1 METIIKDM
9 ERKYPLPA
17 GSTAQSVAYAL
28 TEFLDVK
35 KNMITQMMRTKSGY
49 VIQCKGDAEAEW
61 TKYIGAD
68 VALSITLEQAEDE
81 LKVTIGFER
90 WLEKLGIAALGAL
103 FLHPLLLTAGVGALR
118 QITLPQDIYNFIESS
133 LHVEPITETAERIT
147 PEPEEITP
155 AYVICPHCG
164 AENRAEAVYCKECGR
179 EILDGE
185 EEHRCPHCDA
195 LLDGDEK
202 FCPYCGSDLRN

>member
-9 ERKYPLPA
+9 ERKYPLPPEV
-17 GSTAQSVAYAL
+17 TAQSVAYSL

-68 VALSITLEQAEDE
+68 VAVSVTLEQNDDT

-90 WLEKLGIAALGAL
+90 WLEKLGIAALGAV

-133 LHVEPITETAERIT
+133 LHVEPIVEKAERVSV
-147 PEPEEITP
+147 EEEAP
-155 AYVICPHCG
+155 VQICPFCG
-164 AENRAEAVYCKECGR
+164 TENKPEAVFCRECGR
-179 EILDGE
+179 ELMDDTSE
-185 EEHRCPHCDA
+185 KRCPNCDG

-202 FCPYCGSDLRN
+202 FCPYCGCDLRK

>member
-9 ERKYPLPA
+9 ERRYPLPPEA
-17 GSTAQSVAYAL
+17 SAQSVAYAL

-49 VIQCKGDAEAEW
+49 IIQCKGDAEAEW

-68 VALSITLEQAEDE
+68 VALSVTLEQSEGE
-81 LKVTIGFER
+81 LKVTVGFEK
-90 WLEKLGIAALGAL
+90 WLEKLGIAALGAV

-118 QITLPQDIYNFIESS
+118 QVTLPQDIYNFIESS
-133 LHVEPITETAERIT
+133 LHVEPIEEKSERIIVN
-147 PEPEEITP
+147 EEEIAP
-155 AYVICPHCG
+155 MQICPHCG
-164 AENRAEAVYCKECGR
+164 TENRPDAIFCRECGK
-179 EILDGE
+179 ELLDE
-185 EEHRCPHCDA
+185 AEEHRCPNCDG

-202 FCPYCGSDLRN
+202 FCPYCGKPLK

>member
-9 ERKYPLPA
+9 ERRYPLPPEA
-17 GSTAQSVAYAL
+17 SAQSVAYAL

-68 VALSITLEQAEDE
+68 VALSITLEQADGE
-81 LKVTIGFER
+81 LKVTIAFEK
-90 WLEKLGIAALGAL
+90 WLEKLGIAALGAV

-133 LHVEPITETAERIT
+133 LHVEPIEEKAERIN
-147 PEPEEITP
+147 PEPEPETYP
-155 AYVICPHCG
+155 QICPHCG
-164 AENRAEAVYCKECGR
+164 TVNRPEALFCRECGK
-179 EILDGE
+179 ELLDE
-185 EEHRCPHCDA
+185 SEEHRCPNCDG

-202 FCPYCGSDLRN
+202 FCPYCGAPLK

>member
-9 ERKYPLPA
+9 ERKYTLPA
-17 GSTAQSVAYAL
+17 DATAQSVAYGL

-49 VIQCKGDAEAEW
+49 VVQCRGDAEAEW

-68 VALSITLEQAEDE
+68 VSLSITLEQNADE
-81 LKVTIGFER
+81 LKVTIGFEK
-90 WLEKLGIAALGAL
+90 WLEKLGIAALGAV
-103 FLHPLLLTAGVGALR
+103 FLHPLHLTAGVGALR
-118 QITLPQDIYNFIESS
+118 QITLPQEIYNYIETS
-133 LHVEPITETAERIT
+133 LHVEPIPETAERVSA
-147 PEPEEITP
+147 EPEEEP
-155 AYVICPHCG
+155 AKVVCPHCG

-179 EILDGE
+179 EILEEE
-185 EEHRCPHCDA
+185 EEHRCPHCDG

-202 FCPYCGSDLRN
+202 FCPYCGTDLRK